1 MTGPQLSV
9 VVPCFNEAEVLDA
22 FHTALLA
29 VLDGLGETF
38 EVCYVDDGSGDAT
51 RELLHALSLRDE
63 RVHYTAF
70 SRNFGKEAGIL
81 AGLRMSRGAA
91 VVIMDADLQHPPEL
105 IPRMLELHRHGY
117 DQVIPRR
124 DRTGEGVVRSTLSHT
139 YYALVRRCM
148 DVELIDGT
156 GDFRLLS
163 RRAVESVLSLPESN
177 RFSKGIFSWIGFD
190 TVSFR
195 YRNSERVAGRSKWG
209 SRRLLNYGIDGLL
222 SFNNRPL
229 RLAIYTGFWVF
240 VSALAYAL
248 WTVITVVLH
257 GADTPGYATLLT
269 AVVAL
274 SGIQL
279 VTLGVIGEYVG
290 RIYHEAKH
298 RPPYVVRETDA
309 TCRTPPHRLP
319 TGPVVIA
326 EPDEPPPPGGSTRSR
341 TVRQFGSFVAI
352 GFVNTAVYLGVYA
365 SLNRWIPYLV
375 AHVVGYAVSIVCS
388 FLLNSYVTCRT
399 RPTWRAFVRYPVSS
413 LVNLVASGALLYGAV
428 SGLGMDK
435 NLAALAAGVLVTPV
449 SFLLARWAIM
459 SGRRPEDAVSR
470 RPDRPGASVRESSA
484 LESSAP
490 DPSAPGSSALESSVP
505 GSSVPGSSAPG
516 SSAPDSSAPD
526 SSVPDPPAPE
536 RPARP
541 LPGRP
546 EADGPLPSRTAPTS
560 TSPAPHTPLRS
571 SEDR

>member
-1 MTGPQLSV
+1 MNGLQLSV
-9 VVPCFNEAEVLDA
+9 VVPCFNEAEVLDT
-22 FHTALLA
+22 FHTALLT
-29 VLDGLGETF
+29 VLESTGIPF
-38 EVCYVDDGSGDAT
+38 EICYVDDGSGDAT
-51 RELLHALSLRDE
+51 RRLLAALALRDE

-70 SRNFGKEAGIL
+70 SRNFGKEAAML

-124 DRTGEGVVRSTLSHT
+124 DRAGEGVVRSTLSHT

-148 DVELIDGT
+148 DVELIDGS

-309 TCRTPPHRLP
+309 TSRTRPERRLP
-319 TGPVVIA
+319 TGPLVIG
-326 EPDEPPPPGGSTRSR
+326 EPGEPATQERPGTRSR
-341 TVRQFGSFVAI
+341 TARQFGSFVLI
-352 GFVNTAVYLGVYA
+352 GCVNTAVYLGVYA
-365 SLNRWIPYLV
+365 SLNRWIPYLA
-375 AHVVGYAVSIVCS
+375 AHVLGYAVGIVCS

-399 RPTWRAFVRYPVSS
+399 KPTWHAFVRYPVST

-435 NLAALAAGVLVTPV
+435 NLAALAAGVIVTPV

-459 SGRRPEDAVSR
+459 SGLPAEVSVPERTTRAL
-470 RPDRPGASVRESSA
+470 PGGSPVPEVPLSVRTSA
-484 LESSAP
+484 
-490 DPSAPGSSALESSVP
+490 
-505 GSSVPGSSAPG
+505 
-516 SSAPDSSAPD
+516 
-526 SSVPDPPAPE
+526 
-536 RPARP
+536 
-541 LPGRP
+541 
-546 EADGPLPSRTAPTS
+546 
-560 TSPAPHTPLRS
+560 RS

>member
-1 MTGPQLSV
+1 MTGLQLSV
-9 VVPCFNEAEVLDA
+9 VVPCFDEAEVIES
-22 FHTALLA
+22 FHAALLG
-29 VLDGLGETF
+29 VLDPLGDSF
-38 EVCYVDDGSGDAT
+38 EICYVDDGSRDRT
-51 RELLHALSLRDE
+51 RPLLNAIAARDP

-70 SRNFGKEAGIL
+70 SRNFGKEAAML

-124 DRTGEGVVRSTLSHT
+124 DRTGEGMVRSTLSHT

-148 DVELIDGT
+148 DVELIDGS

-190 TVSFR
+190 TVTFR

-240 VSALAYAL
+240 VSALVYAL
-248 WTVITVVLH
+248 WTVVRVVLH
-257 GADTPGYATLLT
+257 GVDTPGYATLLT

-309 TCRTPPHRLP
+309 TCRAGLPDSPPRTQL
-319 TGPVVIA
+319 TRDGQ
-326 EPDEPPPPGGSTRSR
+326 PPGGAQLSGDKSLSGGRAITGDPALTEGRGRAESFATDSATEPATGSAARSLAAPGPPASPSRSR
-341 TVRQFGSFVAI
+341 TVRQFGSFILI
-352 GFVNTAVYLGVYA
+352 GCVNTAVYLGVYA
-365 SLNRWIPYLV
+365 SLNRWIPYLT
-375 AHVVGYAVSIVCS
+375 AHVIGYVISIVCS
-388 FLLNSYVTCRT
+388 FLLNSYITCRT
-399 RPTWRAFVRYPVSS
+399 RPTWHAFVRYPLSS

-435 NLAALAAGVLVTPV
+435 NLAALAAGVIVTPI
-449 SFLLARWAIM
+449 SFLLARWAIT
-459 SGRRPEDAVSR
+459 SGQTKAAR
-470 RPDRPGASVRESSA
+470 SVAKAGR
-484 LESSAP
+484 AP
-490 DPSAPGSSALESSVP
+490 AEPLAGR
-505 GSSVPGSSAPG
+505 
-516 SSAPDSSAPD
+516 
-526 SSVPDPPAPE
+526 PAP
-536 RPARP
+536 AT
-541 LPGRP
+541 LPTR
-546 EADGPLPSRTAPTS
+546 
-560 TSPAPHTPLRS
+560 SPQ
-571 SEDR
+571 DR

>member
-1 MTGPQLSV
+1 MTGLQLSV
-9 VVPCFNEAEVLDA
+9 VVPCFDEAEVIEA
-22 FHTALLA
+22 FHTALVG
-29 VLDGLGETF
+29 VLDPLGDSF
-38 EVCYVDDGSGDAT
+38 EICYVDDGSRDRT
-51 RELLHALSLRDE
+51 RLLLSALAARDP
-63 RVHYTAF
+63 RAHYTAF
-70 SRNFGKEAGIL
+70 SRNFGKEAAML

-124 DRTGEGVVRSTLSHT
+124 DRAGEGLLRSTLSHT

-148 DVELIDGT
+148 DVELIDGS

-190 TVSFR
+190 TVTFR

-209 SRRLLNYGIDGLL
+209 SKRLLNYGIDGLL

-240 VSALAYAL
+240 VSALVYAL
-248 WTVITVVLH
+248 WTVVGVVLH

-309 TCRTPPHRLP
+309 TCGALPDNPSSRPRL
-319 TGPVVIA
+319 TGGPSERA
-326 EPDEPPPPGGSTRSR
+326 APALAAAAAPAPATGAPAPAPATASTAPATGAPAPAPATGAPGRSR
-341 TVRQFGSFVAI
+341 TVRQFGSFVLI
-352 GFVNTAVYLGVYA
+352 GCVNTAVYLGIYA
-365 SLNRWIPYLV
+365 SLNRWIPYLT
-375 AHVVGYAVSIVCS
+375 AHVIGYAVSIVCS

-399 RPTWRAFVRYPVSS
+399 RPTWHGFVRYPLSS

-449 SFLLARWAIM
+449 SFLLARWAIT
-459 SGRRPEDAVSR
+459 SGRARTDAV
-470 RPDRPGASVRESSA
+470 PQAEPV
-484 LESSAP
+484 
-490 DPSAPGSSALESSVP
+490 
-505 GSSVPGSSAPG
+505 
-516 SSAPDSSAPD
+516 
-526 SSVPDPPAPE
+526 
-536 RPARP
+536 
-541 LPGRP
+541 PGRP
-546 EADGPLPSRTAPTS
+546 AAAPLPT
-560 TSPAPHTPLRS
+560 RS
-571 SEDR
+571 SQDR

>member
-1 MTGPQLSV
+1 MTGLQLSV
-9 VVPCFNEAEVLDA
+9 VVPCFDEAEVIES
-22 FHTALLA
+22 FHAALLG
-29 VLDGLGETF
+29 VLDPLGDSF
-38 EVCYVDDGSGDAT
+38 EICYVDDGSRDRT
-51 RELLHALSLRDE
+51 RPLLNAIAARDP

-70 SRNFGKEAGIL
+70 SRNFGKEAAML

-124 DRTGEGVVRSTLSHT
+124 DRTGEGMVRSTLSHS

-148 DVELIDGT
+148 DVELIDGS

-190 TVSFR
+190 TVTFH

-240 VSALAYAL
+240 VSALVYAL
-248 WTVITVVLH
+248 WTVVRVVLH
-257 GADTPGYATLLT
+257 GVDTPGYATLLT

-309 TCRTPPHRLP
+309 TCRAVLPDSPPRPQL
-319 TGPVVIA
+319 TRDGR
-326 EPDEPPPPGGSTRSR
+326 PPGGGQLGGDKQLSGGKQLTRDEPLSGGRALTGDPALTDGGGRAESSATESATGPAAPVPPASPSRSR
-341 TVRQFGSFVAI
+341 TLRQFGSFVLI
-352 GFVNTAVYLGVYA
+352 GCVNTAVYLGVYA
-365 SLNRWIPYLV
+365 SLNRWIPYLT
-375 AHVVGYAVSIVCS
+375 AHVIGYVISIVCS

-399 RPTWRAFVRYPVSS
+399 RPTWHAFVRYPLSS

-435 NLAALAAGVLVTPV
+435 NLAALAAGVIVTPI
-449 SFLLARWAIM
+449 SFLLARWAIT
-459 SGRRPEDAVSR
+459 SGQAKAARAVAKAE
-470 RPDRPGASVRESSA
+470 G
-484 LESSAP
+484 
-490 DPSAPGSSALESSVP
+490 VP
-505 GSSVPGSSAPG
+505 AEPLTGR
-516 SSAPDSSAPD
+516 
-526 SSVPDPPAPE
+526 PAP
-536 RPARP
+536 AT
-541 LPGRP
+541 LP
-546 EADGPLPSRTAPTS
+546 TH
-560 TSPAPHTPLRS
+560 SPQ
-571 SEDR
+571 DR

>member
-1 MTGPQLSV
+1 MTGLQLSV
-9 VVPCFNEAEVLDA
+9 VVPCFNEAEGIRS
-22 FHTALLA
+22 FHAALIA
-29 VLDGLGETF
+29 VLEGLGETF
-38 EVCYVDDGSGDAT
+38 EICYVDDGSHDRT
-51 RELLHALSLRDE
+51 RLLLNAFAAQDE
-63 RVHYTAF
+63 RTHYTAF
-70 SRNFGKEAGIL
+70 SRNFGKEAAML

-124 DRTGEGVVRSTLSHT
+124 DRSGEGVVRSTLSQA
-139 YYALVRRCM
+139 YYAVVRRCV
-148 DVELIDGT
+148 DVELLDGS

-209 SRRLLNYGIDGLL
+209 SKRLLNYGIDGLL

-240 VSALAYAL
+240 LSALAYAL
-248 WTVITVVLH
+248 WTVVTVVLH

-298 RPPYVVRETDA
+298 RPPYVVRETDENCPA
-309 TCRTPPHRLP
+309 LSGR
-319 TGPVVIA
+319 
-326 EPDEPPPPGGSTRSR
+326 PPPPVTSELNELVSPRIDLASARVR
-341 TVRQFGSFVAI
+341 TAHQFGSFVLV
-352 GFVNTAVYLGVYA
+352 GCVNTAVYLGVYA
-365 SLNRWIPYLV
+365 VLNRWIPYLV
-375 AHVVGYAVSIVCS
+375 AHVLGYAVSIVCS

-399 RPTWRAFVRYPVSS
+399 KPTWHAFVRYPVSS
-413 LVNLVASGALLYGAV
+413 LVNLVATGALLYGAV

-435 NLAALAAGVLVTPV
+435 NLSALVAGVLVTPV

-459 SGRRPEDAVSR
+459 SGRRETSDLAGAAAPPTEPAVGE
-470 RPDRPGASVRESSA
+470 PVD
-484 LESSAP
+484 
-490 DPSAPGSSALESSVP
+490 
-505 GSSVPGSSAPG
+505 
-516 SSAPDSSAPD
+516 
-526 SSVPDPPAPE
+526 E
-536 RPARP
+536 RP
-541 LPGRP
+541 L
-546 EADGPLPSRTAPTS
+546 
-560 TSPAPHTPLRS
+560 HS

>member
-1 MTGPQLSV
+1 MTGLQLSV
-9 VVPCFNEAEVLDA
+9 VVPCFDEAEVIES
-22 FHTALLA
+22 FHAALLG
-29 VLDGLGETF
+29 VLDPLGDSF
-38 EVCYVDDGSGDAT
+38 EICYVDDGSRDRT
-51 RELLHALSLRDE
+51 RPLLNAIAARDP

-70 SRNFGKEAGIL
+70 SRNFGKEAAML

-124 DRTGEGVVRSTLSHT
+124 DRTGEGMVRSTLSHT

-148 DVELIDGT
+148 DVELIDGS

-190 TVSFR
+190 TVTFR

-248 WTVITVVLH
+248 WTVVRVVLH
-257 GADTPGYATLLT
+257 GVDTPGYATLLI

-309 TCRTPPHRLP
+309 TCRAVLPDSPPRPQL
-319 TGPVVIA
+319 TR
-326 EPDEPPPPGGSTRSR
+326 DTQPPGGGQLGGDKQLSGGKQLTRDKLLSGGRAITGDPALTDGGGPAESTATESATGPAAPGPPASPSRSR
-341 TVRQFGSFVAI
+341 TVRQFGSFILI
-352 GFVNTAVYLGVYA
+352 GCVNTAVYLGVYA
-365 SLNRWIPYLV
+365 SLNRWIPYLT
-375 AHVVGYAVSIVCS
+375 AHVIGYVISIVCS
-388 FLLNSYVTCRT
+388 FLLNSYITCRT
-399 RPTWRAFVRYPVSS
+399 RPTWHAFVRYPLSS

-435 NLAALAAGVLVTPV
+435 NLAALAAGVIVTPI
-449 SFLLARWAIM
+449 SFLLARWAIT
-459 SGRRPEDAVSR
+459 SGQTKAARAVAEAGR
-470 RPDRPGASVRESSA
+470 
-484 LESSAP
+484 AP
-490 DPSAPGSSALESSVP
+490 AEPLAGR
-505 GSSVPGSSAPG
+505 
-516 SSAPDSSAPD
+516 
-526 SSVPDPPAPE
+526 PAP
-536 RPARP
+536 AT
-541 LPGRP
+541 LPTR
-546 EADGPLPSRTAPTS
+546 
-560 TSPAPHTPLRS
+560 SPQ
-571 SEDR
+571 DR

>member
-1 MTGPQLSV
+1 MTGLQLSV
-9 VVPCFNEAEVLDA
+9 VVPCFDEAEVIES
-22 FHTALLA
+22 FHAALLG
-29 VLDGLGETF
+29 VLDPLGDSF
-38 EVCYVDDGSGDAT
+38 EICYVDDGSRDRT
-51 RELLHALSLRDE
+51 RPLLNAIAARDP

-70 SRNFGKEAGIL
+70 SRNFGKEAAML

-124 DRTGEGVVRSTLSHT
+124 DRTGEGMVRSTLSHT

-148 DVELIDGT
+148 DVELIDGS

-190 TVSFR
+190 TVTFR

-240 VSALAYAL
+240 VSALVYAL
-248 WTVITVVLH
+248 WTVVRVVLH
-257 GADTPGYATLLT
+257 GVDTPGYATLLT

-309 TCRTPPHRLP
+309 TCRAGLPDSPPRPQL
-319 TGPVVIA
+319 TR
-326 EPDEPPPPGGSTRSR
+326 DTQPPGGGQLSGDKQLSGGKQLTRDKPLSGGRAITGDPALTDGGGPAENTAAESATGPAAPGPPASPSRSR
-341 TVRQFGSFVAI
+341 TVRQFGSFVLI
-352 GFVNTAVYLGVYA
+352 GCVNTAVYLGVYA
-365 SLNRWIPYLV
+365 SLNRWIPYLT
-375 AHVVGYAVSIVCS
+375 AHVIGYVISIVCS
-388 FLLNSYVTCRT
+388 FLLNSYITCRT
-399 RPTWRAFVRYPVSS
+399 RPTWHAFVRYPLSS

-435 NLAALAAGVLVTPV
+435 NLAALAAGVIVTPI
-449 SFLLARWAIM
+449 SFLLARWAIT
-459 SGRRPEDAVSR
+459 SGQTKAARAVAEAGR
-470 RPDRPGASVRESSA
+470 
-484 LESSAP
+484 AP
-490 DPSAPGSSALESSVP
+490 AEPLAGR
-505 GSSVPGSSAPG
+505 
-516 SSAPDSSAPD
+516 
-526 SSVPDPPAPE
+526 PAP
-536 RPARP
+536 AT
-541 LPGRP
+541 LPTR
-546 EADGPLPSRTAPTS
+546 
-560 TSPAPHTPLRS
+560 SPQ
-571 SEDR
+571 DR

>member
-1 MTGPQLSV
+1 MTGLQLSV
-9 VVPCFNEAEVLDA
+9 VVPCFDEAEVIES
-22 FHTALLA
+22 FHAALLG
-29 VLDGLGETF
+29 VLDPLGDSF
-38 EVCYVDDGSGDAT
+38 EICYVDDGSRDRT
-51 RELLHALSLRDE
+51 RPLLNAIAARDP

-70 SRNFGKEAGIL
+70 SRNFGKEAAML

-124 DRTGEGVVRSTLSHT
+124 DRTGEGMVRSTLSHT

-148 DVELIDGT
+148 DVELIDGS

-190 TVSFR
+190 TVTFR

-229 RLAIYTGFWVF
+229 RLAIYAGFWVF
-240 VSALAYAL
+240 VSALVYAL
-248 WTVITVVLH
+248 WTVVRVVLH
-257 GADTPGYATLLT
+257 GVDTPGYATLLT

-309 TCRTPPHRLP
+309 TCRTVLPDSPRPQLTRDGPAAPSPPASP
-319 TGPVVIA
+319 
-326 EPDEPPPPGGSTRSR
+326 SRSR
-341 TVRQFGSFVAI
+341 TLRQFGSFVLI
-352 GFVNTAVYLGVYA
+352 GCVNTAVYLGVYA
-365 SLNRWIPYLV
+365 SLNRWIPYLT
-375 AHVVGYAVSIVCS
+375 AHVIGYAISIVCS

-399 RPTWRAFVRYPVSS
+399 RPTWHAFVRYPLSS

-435 NLAALAAGVLVTPV
+435 NLAALAAGVIVTPI
-449 SFLLARWAIM
+449 SFLLARWAIT
-459 SGRRPEDAVSR
+459 SGQTKAARAVAEAGR
-470 RPDRPGASVRESSA
+470 
-484 LESSAP
+484 AP
-490 DPSAPGSSALESSVP
+490 AEPRAGR
-505 GSSVPGSSAPG
+505 
-516 SSAPDSSAPD
+516 
-526 SSVPDPPAPE
+526 PAP
-536 RPARP
+536 AT
-541 LPGRP
+541 LPTR
-546 EADGPLPSRTAPTS
+546 
-560 TSPAPHTPLRS
+560 SPQ
-571 SEDR
+571 DR

>member
-1 MTGPQLSV
+1 MTGLQLSV
-9 VVPCFNEAEVLDA
+9 VVPCFDEAEVIEA
-22 FHTALLA
+22 FHSALVG
-29 VLDGLGETF
+29 VLDPLGDSF
-38 EVCYVDDGSGDAT
+38 EICYVDDGSRDRT
-51 RELLHALSLRDE
+51 RPLLSAIAARDP
-63 RVHYTAF
+63 RAHYTAF
-70 SRNFGKEAGIL
+70 SRNFGKEAAML
-81 AGLRMSRGAA
+81 AGLRMSRGSA

-124 DRTGEGVVRSTLSHT
+124 DRAGEGLLRSTLSHT

-148 DVELIDGT
+148 DVELIDGS

-190 TVSFR
+190 TVTFR

-209 SRRLLNYGIDGLL
+209 SKRLLNYGIDGLL

-240 VSALAYAL
+240 VSALVYAL
-248 WTVITVVLH
+248 WTVVGVVLH
-257 GADTPGYATLLT
+257 GTDAPGYATLLT

-309 TCRTPPHRLP
+309 TCGALPDSPLLRPRL
-319 TGPVVIA
+319 TGGPGEPAASIA
-326 EPDEPPPPGGSTRSR
+326 PALATAGAPGRSR
-341 TVRQFGSFVAI
+341 TVRQFGSFVLI
-352 GFVNTAVYLGVYA
+352 GCVNTAVYLGIYA
-365 SLNRWIPYLV
+365 SLNRWIPYLT
-375 AHVVGYAVSIVCS
+375 AHVIGYAVSIVCS

-399 RPTWRAFVRYPVSS
+399 RPTWHGFVRYPLSS

-449 SFLLARWAIM
+449 SFLLARWAIT
-459 SGRRPEDAVSR
+459 SGRAKADAV
-470 RPDRPGASVRESSA
+470 PQAEPV
-484 LESSAP
+484 
-490 DPSAPGSSALESSVP
+490 
-505 GSSVPGSSAPG
+505 
-516 SSAPDSSAPD
+516 
-526 SSVPDPPAPE
+526 
-536 RPARP
+536 
-541 LPGRP
+541 PGRP
-546 EADGPLPSRTAPTS
+546 TPAPLPT
-560 TSPAPHTPLRS
+560 RS
-571 SEDR
+571 SQDR

>member
-1 MTGPQLSV
+1 MTGLQLSV
-9 VVPCFNEAEVLDA
+9 VVPCFDEAEVIES
-22 FHTALLA
+22 FHAALLG
-29 VLDGLGETF
+29 VLDPLGDSF
-38 EVCYVDDGSGDAT
+38 EICYVDDGSRDRT
-51 RELLHALSLRDE
+51 RLLLNAIAARDP

-70 SRNFGKEAGIL
+70 SRNFGKEAAML

-124 DRTGEGVVRSTLSHT
+124 DRTGEGMIRSTLSHT

-148 DVELIDGT
+148 DVELIDGS

-190 TVSFR
+190 TVTFR

-248 WTVITVVLH
+248 WTVVRVVLH
-257 GADTPGYATLLT
+257 GVDTPGFATLLI

-309 TCRTPPHRLP
+309 TCRAALPDGRPRPQLTGNRALTGDAALTGGAEGTETPA
-319 TGPVVIA
+319 TGPA
-326 EPDEPPPPGGSTRSR
+326 AAPGSAQARATGAPGRSR
-341 TVRQFGSFVAI
+341 TVRQFGSFVLI
-352 GFVNTAVYLGVYA
+352 GCVNTAVYLGVYA
-365 SLNRWIPYLV
+365 SLNRWIPYLT
-375 AHVVGYAVSIVCS
+375 AHVIGYVVSIVCS

-399 RPTWRAFVRYPVSS
+399 RPTWHAFVRYPLSS

-435 NLAALAAGVLVTPV
+435 NLAALAAGVIVTPV
-449 SFLLARWAIM
+449 SFLLARWAIT
-459 SGRRPEDAVSR
+459 SGQ
-470 RPDRPGASVRESSA
+470 
-484 LESSAP
+484 
-490 DPSAPGSSALESSVP
+490 
-505 GSSVPGSSAPG
+505 
-516 SSAPDSSAPD
+516 
-526 SSVPDPPAPE
+526 
-536 RPARP
+536 ARAATAEPQAAP
-541 LPGRP
+541 LPGRAAP
-546 EADGPLPSRTAPTS
+546 GPLPT
-560 TSPAPHTPLRS
+560 RS
-571 SEDR
+571 SQKG

>member
-1 MTGPQLSV
+1 MTGLQLSV
-9 VVPCFNEAEVLDA
+9 VVPCFDEAEVIEA
-22 FHTALLA
+22 FHAALVG
-29 VLDGLGETF
+29 VLDPLGDSF
-38 EVCYVDDGSGDAT
+38 EICYVDDGSRDRT
-51 RELLHALSLRDE
+51 RLLLSALAARDP
-63 RVHYTAF
+63 RAHYTAF
-70 SRNFGKEAGIL
+70 SRNFGKEAAML

-124 DRTGEGVVRSTLSHT
+124 DRTGEGMLRSTLSHT

-148 DVELIDGT
+148 DVELIDGS

-190 TVSFR
+190 TVTFR

-209 SRRLLNYGIDGLL
+209 SKRLLNYGIDGLL

-248 WTVITVVLH
+248 WTVVGVVLH

-309 TCRTPPHRLP
+309 TCRTLPDGPPSRPRL
-319 TGPVVIA
+319 TGGPAVTRDPA
-326 EPDEPPPPGGSTRSR
+326 ERAAPAAAAPELTPAPAPAPARSR
-341 TVRQFGSFVAI
+341 TVRQFGSFVLI
-352 GFVNTAVYLGVYA
+352 GCVNTAVYLGIYA
-365 SLNRWIPYLV
+365 SLNRWIPYLT
-375 AHVVGYAVSIVCS
+375 AHVIGYAVSIVCS
-388 FLLNSYVTCRT
+388 FVLNSYVTCRT
-399 RPTWRAFVRYPVSS
+399 RPTWHAFVRYPLSS

-449 SFLLARWAIM
+449 SFLLARWAIT
-459 SGRRPEDAVSR
+459 SGRTRAATTVPLSE
-470 RPDRPGASVRESSA
+470 PPPGR
-484 LESSAP
+484 
-490 DPSAPGSSALESSVP
+490 
-505 GSSVPGSSAPG
+505 
-516 SSAPDSSAPD
+516 
-526 SSVPDPPAPE
+526 PAPE
-536 RPARP
+536 P
-541 LPGRP
+541 LP
-546 EADGPLPSRTAPTS
+546 T
-560 TSPAPHTPLRS
+560 RS
-571 SEDR
+571 SQEG

>member
-1 MTGPQLSV
+1 MTGLQLSV
-9 VVPCFNEAEVLDA
+9 VVPCFDEAEVIES
-22 FHTALLA
+22 FHAALLG
-29 VLDGLGETF
+29 VLDPLGDSF
-38 EVCYVDDGSGDAT
+38 EICYVDDGSRDRT
-51 RELLHALSLRDE
+51 RPLLNAIAARDP

-70 SRNFGKEAGIL
+70 SRNFGKEAAML

-124 DRTGEGVVRSTLSHT
+124 DRTGEGMVRSTLSHT

-148 DVELIDGT
+148 DVELIDGS

-190 TVSFR
+190 TVTFR

-229 RLAIYTGFWVF
+229 RLAIYAGFWVF
-240 VSALAYAL
+240 VSALVYAL
-248 WTVITVVLH
+248 WTVVRVVLH
-257 GADTPGYATLLT
+257 GVDTPGYATLLT

-309 TCRTPPHRLP
+309 TCRAGLQDSPLRPQLTRD
-319 TGPVVIA
+319 GR
-326 EPDEPPPPGGSTRSR
+326 PPGGARLIRDKPLSGGRAITGDPALTDGGGRAESSATESATGPAAPVPPASPSRSR
-341 TVRQFGSFVAI
+341 TLRQFGSFVLI
-352 GFVNTAVYLGVYA
+352 GCVNTAVYLGVYA
-365 SLNRWIPYLV
+365 SLNRWIPYLT
-375 AHVVGYAVSIVCS
+375 AHVIGYAVSIVCS

-399 RPTWRAFVRYPVSS
+399 RPTWHAFVRYPLSS

-435 NLAALAAGVLVTPV
+435 NLAALAAGVIVTPI
-449 SFLLARWAIM
+449 SFLLARWAIT
-459 SGRRPEDAVSR
+459 SGQTKAAR
-470 RPDRPGASVRESSA
+470 SVAKAER
-484 LESSAP
+484 
-490 DPSAPGSSALESSVP
+490 VP
-505 GSSVPGSSAPG
+505 VEPLAGR
-516 SSAPDSSAPD
+516 
-526 SSVPDPPAPE
+526 PAP
-536 RPARP
+536 AT
-541 LPGRP
+541 LPTR
-546 EADGPLPSRTAPTS
+546 
-560 TSPAPHTPLRS
+560 SPQ
-571 SEDR
+571 DR

>member
-1 MTGPQLSV
+1 MTGLQLSV
-9 VVPCFNEAEVLDA
+9 VVPCFDEAEVIES
-22 FHTALLA
+22 FHAALVG
-29 VLDGLGETF
+29 VLDPLGDSF
-38 EVCYVDDGSGDAT
+38 EICYVDDGSRDRT
-51 RELLHALSLRDE
+51 RPLLNAIAARDP

-70 SRNFGKEAGIL
+70 SRNFGKEAAML
-81 AGLRMSRGAA
+81 AGLRMSSGAA

-124 DRTGEGVVRSTLSHT
+124 DRTGEGLLRSTLSHT

-148 DVELIDGT
+148 DVELIDGS

-190 TVSFR
+190 TVTFR

-209 SRRLLNYGIDGLL
+209 SKRLLNYGIDGLL

-229 RLAIYTGFWVF
+229 RLAIYAGFWVF
-240 VSALAYAL
+240 VSALVYAL
-248 WTVITVVLH
+248 WTVVRVVLH
-257 GADTPGYATLLT
+257 GVDTPGYATLLI

-309 TCRTPPHRLP
+309 TCRAALPESPPRAQLTRDAQP
-319 TGPVVIA
+319 TADAQLTRDAQLNTQLTRDAQLNTQLTRDTQPTADAQPAVDA
-326 EPDEPPPPGGSTRSR
+326 QPPADANPGKDPALAARRSR
-341 TVRQFGSFVAI
+341 TVRQFGSFVLI
-352 GFVNTAVYLGVYA
+352 GCVNTAVYLGVYA
-365 SLNRWIPYLV
+365 SLNRWIPYLT
-375 AHVVGYAVSIVCS
+375 AHVIGYVVSIVCS
-388 FLLNSYVTCRT
+388 FLLNSYVTIRT
-399 RPTWRAFVRYPVSS
+399 RPTWHAFVRYPLSS

-449 SFLLARWAIM
+449 SFLLARWAIT
-459 SGRRPEDAVSR
+459 SGQSKA
-470 RPDRPGASVRESSA
+470 AA
-484 LESSAP
+484 A
-490 DPSAPGSSALESSVP
+490 
-505 GSSVPGSSAPG
+505 
-516 SSAPDSSAPD
+516 
-526 SSVPDPPAPE
+526 VPD
-536 RPARP
+536 
-541 LPGRP
+541 G
-546 EADGPLPSRTAPTS
+546 GGGS
-560 TSPAPHTPLRS
+560 TSPAEPLRRRPAPAPLPTRS
-571 SEDR
+571 PQDR

>member
-1 MTGPQLSV
+1 MTGLQLSV
-9 VVPCFNEAEVLDA
+9 VVPCFDEAEVIEA
-22 FHTALLA
+22 FHAALVG
-29 VLDGLGETF
+29 VLDPLGDSF
-38 EVCYVDDGSGDAT
+38 EICYVDDGSRDRT
-51 RELLHALSLRDE
+51 RVLLSALAARDP
-63 RVHYTAF
+63 RAHYTAF
-70 SRNFGKEAGIL
+70 SRNFGKEAAML

-124 DRTGEGVVRSTLSHT
+124 DRAGEGMLRSTLSHT

-148 DVELIDGT
+148 DVELIDGS

-190 TVSFR
+190 TVTFR
-195 YRNSERVAGRSKWG
+195 YRNSERAAGRSKWG
-209 SRRLLNYGIDGLL
+209 SKRLLNYGIDGLL

-248 WTVITVVLH
+248 WTVVGVVLH

-309 TCRTPPHRLP
+309 TCRTLPDGPPQRPRLTGGAAAVTSDPAERPAPATAAP
-319 TGPVVIA
+319 TAAAPATAVPVLA
-326 EPDEPPPPGGSTRSR
+326 PGRSR
-341 TVRQFGSFVAI
+341 TVRQFGSFILI
-352 GFVNTAVYLGVYA
+352 GCVNTAVYLAVYA
-365 SLNRWIPYLV
+365 SLNRWVPYLT
-375 AHVVGYAVSIVCS
+375 AHVIGYAVSIVCS

-399 RPTWRAFVRYPVSS
+399 RPTWHAFVRYPLSS

-449 SFLLARWAIM
+449 SFLLARWAIT
-459 SGRRPEDAVSR
+459 SGRAGATVVPEAVEV
-470 RPDRPGASVRESSA
+470 PAGPPPG
-484 LESSAP
+484 
-490 DPSAPGSSALESSVP
+490 G
-505 GSSVPGSSAPG
+505 
-516 SSAPDSSAPD
+516 
-526 SSVPDPPAPE
+526 PA
-536 RPARP
+536 AAP
-541 LPGRP
+541 LP
-546 EADGPLPSRTAPTS
+546 TH
-560 TSPAPHTPLRS
+560 SPQER
-571 SEDR
+571 

>member
-1 MTGPQLSV
+1 MTGLQLSV
-9 VVPCFNEAEVLDA
+9 VVPCFNEAEGIGS
-22 FHTALLA
+22 FHAALTA
-29 VLDGLGETF
+29 VLEGLEETF
-38 EVCYVDDGSGDAT
+38 EICYVDDGSDDRTRMLLNAFAT
-51 RELLHALSLRDE
+51 RDE
-63 RVHYTAF
+63 RTRYTAF
-70 SRNFGKEAGIL
+70 SRNFGKEAAML

-124 DRTGEGVVRSTLSHT
+124 DRSGEGMLRSTLSHA
-139 YYALVRRCM
+139 YYAVVRRCV
-148 DVELIDGT
+148 DVELLDGT

-163 RRAVESVLSLPESN
+163 RRAVESVLSMPESN

-240 VSALAYAL
+240 LSALAYAV
-248 WTVITVVLH
+248 WTVMTVVLH

-298 RPPYVVRETDA
+298 RPPYVVRETDESCPA
-309 TCRTPPHRLP
+309 PSDR
-319 TGPVVIA
+319 
-326 EPDEPPPPGGSTRSR
+326 PPPPVTAVVSPQAR
-341 TVRQFGSFVAI
+341 TVRQFGSFVLV
-352 GFVNTAVYLGVYA
+352 GCVNTVVYLGVYA
-365 SLNRWIPYLV
+365 VLNRWIPYLV
-375 AHVVGYAVSIVCS
+375 AHVLGYAVSIVCS

-399 RPTWRAFVRYPVSS
+399 KPTWRAFVRYPVSS

-428 SGLGMDK
+428 SGLGMGK
-435 NLAALAAGVLVTPV
+435 NLAALVAGVLVTPV

-459 SGRRPEDAVSR
+459 SGRRE
-470 RPDRPGASVRESSA
+470 
-484 LESSAP
+484 AP
-490 DPSAPGSSALESSVP
+490 AATGPSARQPEPPVG
-505 GSSVPGSSAPG
+505 APV
-516 SSAPDSSAPD
+516 A
-526 SSVPDPPAPE
+526 E
-536 RPARP
+536 
-541 LPGRP
+541 LPVR
-546 EADGPLPSRTAPTS
+546 A
-560 TSPAPHTPLRS
+560 

>member
-1 MTGPQLSV
+1 MTGLQLSV
-9 VVPCFNEAEVLDA
+9 VVPCFDEAEVIES
-22 FHTALLA
+22 FHAALLG
-29 VLDGLGETF
+29 VLDPLGDSF
-38 EVCYVDDGSGDAT
+38 EICYVDDGSRDRT
-51 RELLHALSLRDE
+51 RLLLNAIAARDP

-70 SRNFGKEAGIL
+70 SRNFGKEAAML

-124 DRTGEGVVRSTLSHT
+124 DRTGEGMIRSTLSHA

-148 DVELIDGT
+148 DVELIDGS

-190 TVSFR
+190 TVTFR

-248 WTVITVVLH
+248 WTVVRVVLH
-257 GADTPGYATLLT
+257 GVDTPGFATLLT

-309 TCRTPPHRLP
+309 SCRAALPDGGPSRPQLTGGGPAEAATAPAAPSSATASAAPNSAPTTPSSATASAAPSSVP
-319 TGPVVIA
+319 AAATGA
-326 EPDEPPPPGGSTRSR
+326 PGRSR
-341 TVRQFGSFVAI
+341 TVRQFGSFVLI
-352 GFVNTAVYLGVYA
+352 GCVNTAVYLGVYA
-365 SLNRWIPYLV
+365 SLNRWIPYLT
-375 AHVVGYAVSIVCS
+375 AHVIGYAVSIVCS

-399 RPTWRAFVRYPVSS
+399 RPTWHAFVRYPLSS

-435 NLAALAAGVLVTPV
+435 NLAALAAGVIVTPV
-449 SFLLARWAIM
+449 SFLLARWAIT
-459 SGRRPEDAVSR
+459 SGQARS
-470 RPDRPGASVRESSA
+470 ASV
-484 LESSAP
+484 
-490 DPSAPGSSALESSVP
+490 
-505 GSSVPGSSAPG
+505 
-516 SSAPDSSAPD
+516 
-526 SSVPDPPAPE
+526 
-536 RPARP
+536 
-541 LPGRP
+541 P
-546 EADGPLPSRTAPTS
+546 EAVEVPAEPQPVRP
-560 TSPAPHTPLRS
+560 SPAPLPTHSRQ
-571 SEDR
+571 DR

>member
-1 MTGPQLSV
+1 MTGLQLSV
-9 VVPCFNEAEVLDA
+9 VVPCFDEAEVIES
-22 FHTALLA
+22 FHAALLG
-29 VLDGLGETF
+29 VLDPLGDSF
-38 EVCYVDDGSGDAT
+38 EICYVDDGSRDRT
-51 RELLHALSLRDE
+51 RPLLNAIAARDP

-70 SRNFGKEAGIL
+70 SRNFGKEAAML

-124 DRTGEGVVRSTLSHT
+124 DRTGEGMVRSTLSHT

-148 DVELIDGT
+148 DVELIDGS

-190 TVSFR
+190 TVTFR

-240 VSALAYAL
+240 VSALVYAL
-248 WTVITVVLH
+248 WTVVRVVLH
-257 GADTPGYATLLT
+257 GVDTPGYATLLT

-309 TCRTPPHRLP
+309 TCRAVLPDSPPRPQL
-319 TGPVVIA
+319 TR
-326 EPDEPPPPGGSTRSR
+326 DTQPPGGAQLTGDKQLSGGKELTRDKPLSGGRAITGDPALTDGGGPAGSSAAESATGPAAPGPPDPPSRSR
-341 TVRQFGSFVAI
+341 TVRQFGSFVLI
-352 GFVNTAVYLGVYA
+352 GCVNTAVYLGVYA
-365 SLNRWIPYLV
+365 SLNRWIPYLT
-375 AHVVGYAVSIVCS
+375 AHVIGYAISIVCS

-399 RPTWRAFVRYPVSS
+399 RPTWHAFVRYPLSS
-413 LVNLVASGALLYGAV
+413 LVNLVASGALLYAAV

-435 NLAALAAGVLVTPV
+435 NLAALAAGVIVTPI
-449 SFLLARWAIM
+449 SFLLARWAIT
-459 SGRRPEDAVSR
+459 SGQAKAARAVAKAEGGTAEPLTGR
-470 RPDRPGASVRESSA
+470 
-484 LESSAP
+484 
-490 DPSAPGSSALESSVP
+490 
-505 GSSVPGSSAPG
+505 
-516 SSAPDSSAPD
+516 
-526 SSVPDPPAPE
+526 PAPATLRTRSPQE
-536 RPARP
+536 R
-541 LPGRP
+541 
-546 EADGPLPSRTAPTS
+546 
-560 TSPAPHTPLRS
+560 
-571 SEDR
+571 